1 MKLFRCD
8 HCHNLVY
15 FENHT
20 CLSCGHI
27 LAYLPEADFVASL
40 EPADDPEPAAATAP
54 TTLWRSPAPAA
65 GGRRYRLC
73 VNYTRYQI
81 CNWAVSE
88 EDGNPLCLS
97 CRLTVTIPDLSVPGH
112 LEGWYKLEIAKRR
125 LLHGLRVLRLPAE
138 PKNSPEDAEGLAF
151 AFLADPADP
160 AAPRVLTGHANGLI
174 TVNLAEADD
183 VERER
188 RRTRFHEPYRTLLGH
203 FRHETGHYYWDRLLR
218 DAPDRLAGFR
228 ARFGDEQ
235 LDYAAALQRHH
246 ADGPPADWQSRH
258 VSAYASAHPW
268 EDWAETWA
276 HYLHMTDTLETA
288 DACGLGLASTAS
300 PDAGTDS
307 FAAMIARW
315 FELTH
320 ALNNLNRGLGLPDGY
335 PFVLSDLVLE
345 KLRFVHDTVAEAV
358 STTAEPRR
366 NPRAS
371 RSASTTSQP
380 ASTIN
385 SAATPA
391 ST

>member
-20 CLSCGHI
+20 CVACGHI
-27 LAYLPEADFVASL
+27 LAYLPEPDFVASL
-40 EPADDPEPAAATAP
+40 DLVDASAPAAP
-54 TTLWRSPAPAA
+54 GSLWRSPAPAA
-65 GGRRYRLC
+65 HGRRYRLC
-73 VNYTRYQI
+73 ANYTRYQT
-81 CNWAVSE
+81 CNWAVAE
-88 EDGNPLCLS
+88 EDPNPLCLS
-97 CRLTVTIPDLSVPGH
+97 CRLTSIIPNLSAPGH
-112 LEGWYKLEIAKRR
+112 LAAWYKLETAKRR
-125 LLHGLRVLRLPAE
+125 LLHGLRVLGLPTAPKRSAE
-138 PKNSPEDAEGLAF
+138 DHEGLEF
-151 AFLADPADP
+151 AFLADPSDP
-160 AAPRVLTGHANGLI
+160 AAPRVLTGHANGLV
-174 TVNLAEADD
+174 TVNVAEADD

-188 RRTRFHEPYRTLLGH
+188 RRACFHEPYRTLLGH
-203 FRHETGHYYWDRLLR
+203 FRHESGHYYWDRLLR
-218 DAPDRLAGFR
+218 DHPGRLAPFR
-228 ARFGDEQ
+228 SLFGDERQ
-235 LDYAAALQRHH
+235 PDYAAALRRHH
-246 ADGPPADWQSRH
+246 AEGPPADWQARH

-288 DACGLGLASTAS
+288 EACGVRLASPKLAS
-300 PDAGTDS
+300 PAATDA

-320 ALNNLNRGLGLPDGY
+320 ALNNLNRGLGQPDGY

-345 KLRFVHDTVAEAV
+345 KLRFVHDTVAGAG
-358 STTAEPRR
+358 SPAADPRR

-371 RSASTTSQP
+371 SNASTTSQP